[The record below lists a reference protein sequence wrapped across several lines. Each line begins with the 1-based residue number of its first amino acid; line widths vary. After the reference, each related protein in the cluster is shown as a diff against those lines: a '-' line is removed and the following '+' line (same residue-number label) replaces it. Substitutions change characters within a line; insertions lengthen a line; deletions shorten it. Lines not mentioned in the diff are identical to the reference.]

1 MKILLIGKNGQ
12 IGRSL
17 HNILK
22 EKHKIV
28 AIGRE
33 DCDLS
38 NELEV
43 QRLLKNLKI
52 DLIINSAAYTNVE
65 EAESNSKKVFLIN
78 SNAVKIISI
87 FAKEKKIPTINF
99 STDYVFDGI
108 KIEKYNEV
116 DNMNP
121 LNIYGK
127 SKMFCENNAKIND
140 KHIIIR
146 TSRVHSPFGS
156 NFINKIITLAEKKD
170 ELKVVNDQIG
180 TPTSSELIAKVI
192 HTMIDK
198 FDFQNDNHIYGTY
211 HVVAKGSCSW
221 YDYARF
227 IVEKVLDNGLRLKS
241 NLNNILEISSEDFK
255 SNAIRPK
262 NSILSTQKIELLL
275 SLDLPEWKNDV
286 KKTIE
291 LIINKKNK

>member
-1 MKILLIGKNGQ
+1 
-12 IGRSL
+12 
-17 HNILK
+17 
-22 EKHKIV
+22 
-28 AIGRE
+28 
-33 DCDLS
+33 
-38 NELEV
+38 
-43 QRLLKNLKI
+43 
-52 DLIINSAAYTNVE
+52 
-65 EAESNSKKVFLIN
+65 
-78 SNAVKIISI
+78 
-87 FAKEKKIPTINF
+87 
-99 STDYVFDGI
+99 
-108 KIEKYNEV
+108 
-116 DNMNP
+116 
-121 LNIYGK
+121 
-127 SKMFCENNAKIND
+127 
-140 KHIIIR
+140 
-146 TSRVHSPFGS
+146 
-156 NFINKIITLAEKKD
+156 
-170 ELKVVNDQIG
+170 
-180 TPTSSELIAKVI
+180 ELIAKVI